1 MDRNDILDEILKH
14 MTADE
19 LYDKLETS
27 DVEWLTDEIR
37 DKVLGRAA
45 RYQDVYE
52 ALCVYHYIEWVD
64 RKMAAQNA

>member
-14 MTADE
+14 MTDDE

-27 DVEWLTDEIR
+27 DIEWLTDEIR

-45 RYQDVYE
+45 RYYDVYE
-52 ALCVYHYIEWVD
+52 ALCWFAENSISYT
-64 RKMAAQNA
+64 

>member
-1 MDRNDILDEILKH
+1 MTKNDILDEILKH

-27 DVEWLTDEIR
+27 DIEWLTDEIR
-37 DKVLGRAA
+37 DKVLVHTA
-45 RYQDVYE
+45 RYYDVYE
-52 ALCVYHYIEWVD
+52 ALCVYHYIESVD